1 MRLFWT
7 CLGHRAQNAVAAGM
21 ARGAT
26 VRTARAAALAGGIAL
41 LAGCAPLLPAP
52 PPAPPW
58 EDAAFAPVAVD
69 TSARDLFALT
79 PEMRHFLRSELSLLL
94 HMEGRQ
100 EGLYQALRSQRYL
113 KLDYDAAHTRT
124 AAEAFRDRAGNCL
137 SLVILSATLAR
148 DLGLSVSF
156 QEVLGEDSWGLS
168 GDFIVASGHVNLVLG
183 QRSGVMLGDES
194 QARVVDFVPSDRARG
209 YRTRR
214 VGETTLVAMYQNNRA
229 AEALVE
235 GRLDEAYAWAQ
246 AAVRSEPRRS
256 ASLNTLGVVYERRG
270 LPAAAEQTWRLA
282 LALSPEDTR
291 VMGNLVA
298 LLQAQDRPREAHVL
312 SARLASLQS
321 QAPFTHYREGL
332 LAARAGNWPRTR
344 DEMQQEIDRNPNFL
358 EAQAWLAQA
367 YLALGDLPEARRHL
381 QRAAELGDTPADRS
395 LYAAKLA
402 RLGVAKAP

>member
-1 MRLFWT
+1 MGLSIA
-7 CLGHRAQNAVAAGM
+7 CLGHR
-21 ARGAT
+21 
-26 VRTARAAALAGGIAL
+26 VRTAVRAKAASRPSSRVAWALALASGIGL
-41 LAGCAPLLPAP
+41 TGCAPLTPVPAP
-52 PPAPPW
+52 SPPR
-58 EDAAFAPVAVD
+58 EDTAFRPVALD
-69 TSARDLFALT
+69 TSARDLFTLT
-79 PEMRHFLRSELSLLL
+79 PEMRHFLRSDLSALL

-124 AAEAFRDRAGNCL
+124 AAQTFRDRAGNCL

-156 QEVLGEDSWGLS
+156 QEVLGDDSWGLS

-183 QRSGVMLGDES
+183 QRNGVLLGDES
-194 QARVVDFVPSDRARG
+194 QARVVDFLPSERTRG
-209 YRTRR
+209 YHTRR

-246 AAVRSEPRRS
+246 AAVRTEPRRT
-256 ASLNTLGVVYERRG
+256 ASLNTLGVVYQRRG
-270 LPAAAEQTWRLA
+270 LPTAAEKTWRLA
-282 LALSPEDTR
+282 LDLAPEDTR

-298 LLQAQDRPREAHVL
+298 LLLAQGQPEAAQPVA
-312 SARLASLQS
+312 ARLARLQS
-321 QAPFTHYREGL
+321 LAPFTHYREGL
-332 LAARAGNWPRTR
+332 LAARAGDWPRTR
-344 DEMQQEIDRNPNFL
+344 DEMQQEIARNPNFQK
-358 EAQAWLAQA
+358 AQAWLAQA
-367 YLALGDLPEARRHL
+367 YLALGDLPGARRHL

-402 RLGVAKAP
+402 RLSQPKTP

>member
-1 MRLFWT
+1 MRLSFACPDGRVRLT
-7 CLGHRAQNAVAAGM
+7 AA
-21 ARGAT
+21 
-26 VRTARAAALAGGIAL
+26 ARAMLLAGSVG
-41 LAGCAPLLPAP
+41 LAGCASQPAAP
-52 PPAPPW
+52 PPSPPW

-79 PEMRHFLRSELSLLL
+79 PEMRHFLHSELSAQL
-94 HMEGRQ
+94 HMDGRL
-100 EGLYQALRSQRYL
+100 EGLYQALRSKRYL
-113 KLDYDAAHTRT
+113 KLDYDTGHTRT

-148 DLGLSVSF
+148 DLGLQARF
-156 QEVLGEDSWGLS
+156 QEVLDEDRWGLS
-168 GDFIVASGHVNLVLG
+168 GDFIVASGHVNLVLS
-183 QRSGVMLGDES
+183 QRSGVLLGDES
-194 QARVVDFVPSDRARG
+194 QARVVDFLPSDQARG

-214 VGETTLVAMYQNNRA
+214 VSATTLVAMYQNNRA

-235 GRLDEAYAWAQ
+235 GRLDEAYAWAR
-246 AAVRSEPRRS
+246 AAVRSDPQR
-256 ASLNTLGVVYERRG
+256 AAGLNTLGVVYQRRG
-270 LPAAAEQTWRLA
+270 LLTAAEQTWRQALDLA
-282 LALSPEDTR
+282 PEDTQ

-298 LLQAQDRPREAHVL
+298 LLEALNRTQEARPVAAQL
-312 SARLASLQS
+312 ARLQSL
-321 QAPFTHYREGL
+321 APFTHYREGL

-402 RLGVAKAP
+402 RLGQVRAP

>member
-1 MRLFWT
+1 
-7 CLGHRAQNAVAAGM
+7 VAWP
-21 ARGAT
+21 
-26 VRTARAAALAGGIAL
+26 AASAWPDAHPCSPPHPIA
-41 LAGCAPLLPAP
+41 
-52 PPAPPW
+52 PW
-58 EDAAFAPVAVD
+58 EEAAFAPVAVD

-79 PEMRHFLRSELSLLL
+79 PEMRHFLRSDLSVLL

-183 QRSGVMLGDES
+183 QRSGVLLGDES
-194 QARVVDFVPSDRARG
+194 QARVVDFLPSDRARG

-235 GRLDEAYAWAQ
+235 GRLDEAYAWAR
-246 AAVRSEPRRS
+246 AAVRTEPRRS
-256 ASLNTLGVVYERRG
+256 ASLNTLGVVYQRRG
-270 LPAAAEQTWRLA
+270 WPPPP
-282 LALSPEDTR
+282 S
-291 VMGNLVA
+291 
-298 LLQAQDRPREAHVL
+298 RPGAW
-312 SARLASLQS
+312 
-321 QAPFTHYREGL
+321 PWT
-332 LAARAGNWPRTR
+332 WPRR
-344 DEMQQEIDRNPNFL
+344 
-358 EAQAWLAQA
+358 
-367 YLALGDLPEARRHL
+367 
-381 QRAAELGDTPADRS
+381 TP
-395 LYAAKLA
+395 
-402 RLGVAKAP
+402 G

>member
-1 MRLFWT
+1 MMLSFACPGGRARLT
-7 CLGHRAQNAVAAGM
+7 AA
-21 ARGAT
+21 
-26 VRTARAAALAGGIAL
+26 ARAVLLAGSVG
-41 LAGCAPLLPAP
+41 LAGCASQPATP
-52 PPAPPW
+52 SPSPPW

-79 PEMRHFLRSELSLLL
+79 PEMRHFLRSDLSVLL

-124 AAEAFRDRAGNCL
+124 AAESFRDRSGNCL

-183 QRSGVMLGDES
+183 QRAGVLLGDES
-194 QARVVDFVPSDRARG
+194 QARVVDFLPSDRARG

-214 VGETTLVAMYQNNRA
+214 VGEATLVAMYQNNRA

-235 GRLDEAYAWAQ
+235 GRLDEAYAWAR
-246 AAVRSEPRRS
+246 AAVRTEPRRS
-256 ASLNTLGVVYERRG
+256 ASLNTLGVVYQRRG
-270 LPAAAEQTWRLA
+270 LAVAAEQTWRLA
-282 LALSPEDTR
+282 LDLAPEDTR

-298 LLQAQDRPREAHVL
+298 LLQAQGRPEEAQPVQ
-312 SARLASLQS
+312 ARLARLQRL
-321 QAPFTHYREGL
+321 APFTHYREGL

-344 DEMQQEIDRNPNFL
+344 DEMQQEIDHNPNFL

-395 LYAAKLA
+395 LYAAKLS
-402 RLGVAKAP
+402 RLSQVRAP

>member
-1 MRLFWT
+1 MRLSLA
-7 CLGHRAQNAVAAGM
+7 CLGRRAQNTVVAQAARSTAGRTAWAVAL
-21 ARGAT
+21 
-26 VRTARAAALAGGIAL
+26 VGGIG
-41 LAGCAPLLPAP
+41 LAGCAPLQPAP
-52 PPAPPW
+52 PPSPPW
-58 EDAAFAPVAVD
+58 EEAAFAPVAVD

-79 PEMRHFLRSELSLLL
+79 PEMRHFLRSDLSALL

-156 QEVLGEDSWGLS
+156 QEVLGEDSWGLA

-183 QRSGVMLGDES
+183 QRSGVLLGDES
-194 QARVVDFVPSDRARG
+194 QARVVDFLPSDRARG
-209 YRTRR
+209 YHTRR

-235 GRLDEAYAWAQ
+235 GRLDEAYAWAR
-246 AAVRSEPRRS
+246 AAVLTEPRRS
-256 ASLNTLGVVYERRG
+256 ASLNTLGVVYQRRG
-270 LPAAAEQTWRLA
+270 LAAAAEQTWRLA
-282 LALSPEDTR
+282 LDLAPEDTR

-298 LLQAQDRPREAHVL
+298 LLQAQGRPEAAQPVQMRL
-312 SARLASLQS
+312 ARLQSL
-321 QAPFTHYREGL
+321 APFAHYREGL

-344 DEMQQEIDRNPNFL
+344 DEMQQEIARNPNFL

-381 QRAAELGDTPADRS
+381 KRAAELGDTPADRS

-402 RLGVAKAP
+402 RLSQSRSP

>member
-1 MRLFWT
+1 MGLSKACPGRRP
-7 CLGHRAQNAVAAGM
+7 RAVIASRPASWAVQ
-21 ARGAT
+21 
-26 VRTARAAALAGGIAL
+26 AAALVCAL
-41 LAGCAPLLPAP
+41 GLAGCADLAP
-52 PPAPPW
+52 PPAPLPMPPW
-58 EDAAFAPVAVD
+58 EESAFTPVAVD
-69 TSARDLFALT
+69 TSARDLFTLT
-79 PEMRHFLRSELSLLL
+79 PEMRHFLRSDLSMLL
-94 HMEGRQ
+94 HMAGRQ
-100 EGLYQALRSQRYL
+100 EGLYQALRSQHYL

-183 QRSGVMLGDES
+183 QRAGVLLGDES
-194 QARVVDFVPSDRARG
+194 QARVVDFLPSDRARG

-246 AAVRSEPRRS
+246 AAVRTEPRRV
-256 ASLNTLGVVYERRG
+256 AGLNTLGVVYQRRG

-282 LALSPEDTR
+282 LDLAPEDTR
-291 VMGNLVA
+291 TMGNLVA
-298 LLQAQDRPREAHVL
+298 LLQAQGRPGEAQPL
-312 SARLASLQS
+312 AARLARLQS
-321 QAPFTHYREGL
+321 LTPFTHYREGL
-332 LAARAGNWPRTR
+332 LAARAGDWPRTR
-344 DEMQQEIDRNPNFL
+344 DEMQQEINRNPNFG

-381 QRAAELGDTPADRS
+381 KRAAELGDTPADRS

-402 RLGVAKAP
+402 RLSQSRSP

>member
-1 MRLFWT
+1 MRLSIAG
-7 CLGHRAQNAVAAGM
+7 LGRRPQTT
-21 ARGAT
+21 GASAIA
-26 VRTARAAALAGGIAL
+26 ARAARIVALASGIG
-41 LAGCAPLLPAP
+41 LAGCASLPSP
-52 PPAPPW
+52 SSQPPAPPW
-58 EDAAFAPVAVD
+58 EDAAFTPVALD

-79 PEMRHFLRSELSLLL
+79 PEMRHFLRSDLSVLL

-194 QARVVDFVPSDRARG
+194 QARVVDFLPSDRARG

-246 AAVRSEPRRS
+246 AAVRTEPQRT
-256 ASLNTLGVVYERRG
+256 ASLNTLGVVYQRRG

-282 LALSPEDTR
+282 LALAPEDTR

-298 LLQAQDRPREAHVL
+298 LLQAQDRPLEAQPL

-321 QAPFTHYREGL
+321 LAPFTHYREGL
-332 LAARAGNWPRTR
+332 LAARAGDWPRTR
-344 DEMQQEIDRNPNFL
+344 DEMQQEIARNPNFL

-402 RLGVAKAP
+402 RLSKAPAP